1 MTTIALAGLGAIG
14 RSLLQGMPEG
24 MQVSAVAARDEE
36 AARAY
41 LAMVAPSVAVVPLAQ
56 LAERADIVIEC
67 AGPRVLEQLA
77 APVLQAGKQL
87 LAMSAGALLLA
98 PGLLALREQY
108 RHRFHLPSGAIGG
121 LDAVA
126 AMAEGEIRS
135 ARLVTRKP
143 PAALREVAWLAQ
155 QGIVVEQLRQPQR
168 VFCGT
173 AAEAVRHFPDNL
185 NVAAALS
192 LAGIGPER
200 TMVELWIDPAIGS
213 NCHAIEVESDSGR
226 LQFSIQ
232 AQPSANPG
240 TSSLAARSA
249 LALLRRLAGSP

>member
-24 MQVSAVAARDEE
+24 MRVGAVAARNEE

-41 LAMVAPSVAVVPLAQ
+41 LATAAPWVAVVPLAQ
-56 LAERADIVIEC
+56 LAGQADIIIEC
-67 AGPRVLEQLA
+67 AGPHVLEQIA
-77 APVLQAGKQL
+77 APVLQAGRHL
-87 LAMSAGALLLA
+87 VAMSAGALLLR
-98 PGLLALREQY
+98 PELLALREQY
-108 RHRFHLPSGAIGG
+108 RHRLHLPSGAIGG

-143 PAALREVAWLAQ
+143 PAALRDVAWLEQ

-168 VFCGT
+168 VFSGT
-173 AAEAVRHFPDNL
+173 AAEAVRCFPDNL

-192 LAGIGPER
+192 LAGIGPQR

-232 AQPSANPG
+232 ALPSTNAG

-249 LALLRRLAGSP
+249 LALLRRLAGSR

>member
-1 MTTIALAGLGAIG
+1 MHTIALAGLGAIG
-14 RSLLQGMPEG
+14 RSLLQDMPDG
-24 MQVSAVAARDEE
+24 IRISAVAARNEE

-41 LAMVAPSVAVVPLAQ
+41 LATAAPSVAVVPLAQ
-56 LAERADIVIEC
+56 LAGQADIVIEC
-67 AGPRVLEQLA
+67 AGPGVLEQIA
-77 APVLQAGKQL
+77 APALHAGKHL
-87 LAMSAGALLLA
+87 VAMSAGALLLA

-143 PAALREVAWLAQ
+143 PAALRDVAWLDQ
-155 QGIVVEQLRQPQR
+155 QGIVVAQLRQPQR
-168 VFCGT
+168 VFSGT

-192 LAGIGPER
+192 LAGIGPQR
-200 TMVELWIDPAIGS
+200 TRVELWIDPGISS

-226 LQFSIQ
+226 LQFTIQ
-232 AQPSANPG
+232 AQPSVNPG

-249 LALLRRLAGSP
+249 LALLRRLAGSR